1 MVTRERKRGGF
12 LSSLVSQHNL
22 RWTSGQCE
30 TLSEKTKIDASKK
43 FHGAL
48 AFYMWIHMYIY
59 TCTQITTSDSLPETA
74 LTFLKESWT
83 DCFLFSLPNTSS
95 RWSILLV
102 MVLLVIVSQINN
114 NNYLLMNNNKSKN
127 KEVLIKACSQNKSYI
142 NVKLPILPS

>member
-1 MVTRERKRGGF
+1 MRKEKIGGF
-12 LSSLVSQHNL
+12 LSSLVSQPNL
-22 RWTSGQCE
+22 LGELQASVRPC
-30 TLSEKTKIDASKK
+30 LKKTKIDASKE

-48 AFYMWIHMYIY
+48 AFYMWIHMYTY
-59 TCTQITTSDSLPETA
+59 THTQITTSDSLPETA

-102 MVLLVIVSQINN
+102 MVLLVIVSQTNN
-114 NNYLLMNNNKSKN
+114 NNYLLMTNNKSKN